1 MANYLPAPY
10 ETNPYRSTSSSNNN
24 NVMMDL
30 SDNNQNYPEI
40 VSSYDSAK
48 PAIYLGDG
56 WCTFPDLDNFD
67 SEKLL
72 KAFTLKVFQFFF
84 KKVNLKLTKSSQNLQ
99 KKEKDSSDSIW
110 DPSITYSDS
119 SHRTSLS
126 ISALRQLEALF
137 NISQLLF
144 GLSRAETVNYTFRDL
159 QLRKHPHSFKKSG
172 FKQLSFEGRTDFY
185 AIFEQLVNVIIE
197 EGGLEVTMLMYKNPM
212 LPMVRQKCLDLISNV
227 ATVPDVA
234 VKIMKH
240 QSWFID
246 HLLILVRDGEIVSD
260 KIPALSVL
268 IRLLKVMLTGR

>member
-1 MANYLPAPY
+1 M
-10 ETNPYRSTSSSNNN
+10 
-24 NVMMDL
+24 
-30 SDNNQNYPEI
+30 
-40 VSSYDSAK
+40 
-48 PAIYLGDG
+48 
-56 WCTFPDLDNFD
+56 
-67 SEKLL
+67 
-72 KAFTLKVFQFFF
+72 
-84 KKVNLKLTKSSQNLQ
+84 
-99 KKEKDSSDSIW
+99 
-110 DPSITYSDS
+110 
-119 SHRTSLS
+119 
-126 ISALRQLEALF
+126 
-137 NISQLLF
+137 F

-172 FKQLSFEGRTDFY
+172 FKQLNFEGRTDFY

-234 VKIMKH
+234 VKIMRH
-240 QSWFID
+240 QSWFLD